1 MFLQGAQMLRNGL
14 GFLILLAVI
23 ARPAA
28 GQTSKGQSNKTS
40 PVLTPKTRLTD
51 FPEWVSAVAFSPDG
65 KRLTVGG
72 FDFLQQ
78 YDTDGWEKRPIA
90 ELTGAVGSL
99 VYLPGGRQLL
109 VGGYQKIDVFDVVS
123 GKVAQSPA
131 FSLLGHRGLVT
142 DLVCISKTQIISA
155 SDDETARV
163 WDVTSRSEVLKIDV
177 GEPVQ
182 SVAVAGDLI
191 ATASGDPT
199 RTTRPGQ
206 VKIWNR
212 TTGQPVRDCQKP
224 DKAGTGVSFSPDGKY
239 LISTAHDGLGAVHD
253 VSTGQVV
260 GQYEGHARPTRGV
273 VVLPGKRVAT
283 ISGGDAVGKNELAI
297 WELKTQKELVRLE
310 AHEGPIVAVAQSADG
325 RLLATGSHDKTVAVF
340 NVAMGSKKPETI
352 AATPNVIR
360 VGMIGL
366 DTSHCGAFTKVL
378 NDPKAK
384 PDVAGFKVV
393 CAYPY
398 GSKDIESSAS
408 RIPKYTEDMKKLGVE
423 ITESIDDL
431 LAKVD
436 VVLLETNDGRL
447 HLKQFLACAK
457 AGKPVFIDKPVAAQL
472 DDVIA
477 IYELA
482 KRYDVPL
489 FSSSSLRFAT
499 GVQEATDGRIGDI
512 LGCDAFSPC
521 PLEKTHSDLFW
532 YGIHGVET
540 LFAAMGTGCET
551 VQRTSTTDFEVVTG
565 TWSDGR
571 IGTFRGL
578 RSGKLTYGGT
588 AFGSKGVQS
597 LGGYSGYRPLVVEIA
612 KFFKTRKSP
621 VPAAETIQ
629 LYAFMAAAADSKA
642 NGGTAVKIADVV
654 AKAEKSAAEKLAKP
668 GVKPAVAK

>member
-1 MFLQGAQMLRNGL
+1 MFPQEAQMFRIELSM
-14 GFLILLAVI
+14 LILLGVFAL
-23 ARPAA
+23 PAA
-28 GQTSKGQSNKTS
+28 GQTSGEPGKT
-40 PVLTPKTRLTD
+40 PQLLTPQTRLTG

-65 KRLTVGG
+65 KNLTVGG

-99 VYLPGGRQLL
+99 VYLPGGHHLL
-109 VGGYQKIDVFDVVS
+109 VGGYQRIGVFDVVS
-123 GKVAQSPA
+123 GKVAESPA
-131 FSLLGHRGLVT
+131 FSLSGHRGLIT
-142 DLVCISKTQIISA
+142 DLVCISDTEIISA
-155 SDDETARV
+155 SDDETVRV
-163 WDVTSRSEVLKIDV
+163 WNLESRSEVLKIDV

-206 VKIWNR
+206 VKIWSR
-212 TTGQPVRDCQKP
+212 TTGDAVRDCEKP
-224 DKAGTGVSFSPDGKY
+224 GKVGTGVSFSQDGKY
-239 LISTAHDGLGAVHD
+239 LVSTAYDGLGVVHNA
-253 VSTGQVV
+253 STGQQV
-260 GQYEGHARPTRGV
+260 GRYEGHGRPTRDV
-273 VVLPGKRVAT
+273 AVLRGGRVAT
-283 ISGGDAVGKNELAI
+283 ISGGDAVGKNELAV

-325 RLLATGSHDKTVAVF
+325 RFLATGSHDKTVAVF
-340 NVAMGSKKPETI
+340 NVATGSNKPETVV
-352 AATPNVIR
+352 AKQDVIR

-366 DTSHCGAFTKVL
+366 DTSHCGAFTKLL

-384 PDVAGFKVV
+384 ADVAGFKVV

-431 LAKVD
+431 LQKVD
-436 VVLLETNDGRL
+436 VILLETNDGRL
-447 HLKQFLACAK
+447 HLEQFLACAK

-472 DDVIA
+472 DEVIA
-477 IYELA
+477 IYEVA
-482 KRYDVPL
+482 RRYDVPM

-499 GVQEATDGRIGDI
+499 GVQEATDGRIGEI
-512 LGCDAFSPC
+512 VGCDAFSPC
-521 PLEKTHSDLFW
+521 SLEKTHSDLFW
-532 YGIHGVET
+532 YGIHGVEM
-540 LFAAMGTGCET
+540 LFTAMGTGCET
-551 VQRTSTTDFEVVTG
+551 VQRTSTKDFEVVTG
-565 TWSDGR
+565 TWSGGR

-578 RSGKLTYGGT
+578 RSGRLTYGGT
-588 AFGSKGVQS
+588 AFGQKGVQS

-612 KFFKTRKSP
+612 KFFRTKKSP

-642 NGGTAVKIADVV
+642 NRGAAVSIAEVV
-654 AKAEKSAAEKLAKP
+654 AKAKKSADEKLAKL
-668 GVKPAVAK
+668 GVKPATSK